1 MGYHGSLENKESY
14 DRTELKKLTCYAS
27 ALKNKTKYQSIFAVE
42 KGTQSKSVIF

>member
-27 ALKNKTKYQSIFAVE
+27 ALKNKTQNNQLHMKLN
-42 KGTQSKSVIF
+42 